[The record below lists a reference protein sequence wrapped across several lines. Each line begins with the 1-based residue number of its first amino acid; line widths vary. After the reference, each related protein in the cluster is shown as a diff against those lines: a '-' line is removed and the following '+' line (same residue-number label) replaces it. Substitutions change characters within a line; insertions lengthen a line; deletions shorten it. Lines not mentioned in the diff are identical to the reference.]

1 MNRSWLQE
9 IKGQKKYFFLLG
21 CGRKRIKKSVLR
33 SLFCRLRLGAFQIP
47 EPNSTSCLGSRF
59 SYLIVKNSSLASESL
74 LMAIKSQINI
84 NTGMCPTSYRYV
96 LSTILVNC
104 YKATFFFYSNST
116 SWSRL
121 MKLSFGCS

>member
-84 NTGMCPTSYRYV
+84 NMCPTSYRYV

-104 YKATFFFYSNST
+104 YCKAAVFFYLNST